1 MTQATVTADLW
12 NEVKEELRKVFSSD
26 IFRNWFE
33 PLQARVNNGDTLVI
47 LAPTPFAAIW
57 LEDNYFD
64 VICEKV
70 ALLGGEHIDLVIDTP
85 DHIDDTPEPVAP
97 EGRTR
102 MGGQG
107 SKAARG
113 GRGSGSSGRTA
124 SGREKLYLNPRNT
137 FENFIVGP
145 SNQLAH
151 AASTAVAVEPGKA
164 YNPLFLY
171 GDTGLGKTHLM
182 HAVAHAIQAND
193 PGAHVVYVSCE
204 KFTNRFLQAI
214 RENTL
219 DEFRRFYRQVD
230 VLLIDDI
237 QFLEGKER
245 TQEEF
250 FHTFNELFESQRQLC
265 LSSDRPASEIS
276 RLESRLVSRFQ
287 WGMVTDIQAPDLET
301 RVAIL
306 KKKAIALGATG
317 ISEEVLSFLA
327 SRITRNVR
335 RLEGALIKV
344 MTFSRLVKTPLDVA
358 TAERLVR
365 DILQEESQ
373 YAVSFDKIQR
383 KVVEYYDLRM
393 SDMSSKRRPSHI
405 AFPRQIAMY
414 LCRILTNHP
423 LKEIGEA
430 FGGRDHGTV
439 IHACKTV
446 ENIMEQDES
455 VRRNIEYLTKQIT
468 GQVL

>member
-1 MTQATVTADLW
+1 MQQTTVTKDTELW
-12 NEVKEELRKVFSSD
+12 GLVKGEFQKILTRDV
-26 IFRNWFE
+26 FRNWFE
-33 PLQARVNNGDTLVI
+33 PLQARMDDDGVLVI
-47 LAPTPFAAIW
+47 IAPTQFAAIW
-57 LEDNYFD
+57 LEDNYLD
-64 VICEKV
+64 VIREKV
-70 ALLGGEHIDLVIDTP
+70 AFIGGEGIDIGIECSGEAALAEA
-85 DHIDDTPEPVAP
+85 PEPQAP
-97 EGRTR
+97 KKPVSRLDQGRATSGRAGAGRT
-102 MGGQG
+102 
-107 SKAARG
+107 
-113 GRGSGSSGRTA
+113 SSGRP
-124 SGREKLYLNPRNT
+124 KPFLNPRNT
-137 FENFIVGP
+137 FESFVVGP

-151 AASTAVAVEPGKA
+151 AAATAVAVEPGKA
-164 YNPLFLY
+164 YNPLFVY

-193 PGAHVVYVSCE
+193 PSAHVVYVSCE
-204 KFTNRFLQAI
+204 KFTNKFLQAI
-214 RENTL
+214 RENSL
-219 DEFRRFYRQVD
+219 DEFRRFYRKVD

-301 RVAIL
+301 RVAIM
-306 KKKAIALGATG
+306 KKKAIAMGATNV
-317 ISEEVLSFLA
+317 SEEVLAFLA

-344 MTFSRLVKTPLDVA
+344 MTFARLVKAPLDVPA
-358 TAERLVR
+358 AERLIR

-373 YAVSFDKIQR
+373 QSVSFEKIQR
-383 KVVEYYDLRM
+383 KVVEYFDLRM
-393 SDMSSKRRPSHI
+393 SDMSSKRRPSNI

-455 VRRNIEYLTKQIT
+455 VRRTIEYLTRQIT
-468 GQVL
+468 GQLL